1 MNKNQT
7 HGTAEQVK
15 GKVNEVVGHLTGDTL
30 QEVKGD
36 LQQGLGKAQ
45 KAIGDVQEEAK
56 REDAERE
63 AEHKAKR

>member
-45 KAIGDVQEEAK
+45 KAIGDAQEEAQ
-56 REDAERE
+56 REEVKRE
-63 AEHKAKR
+63 AELRTRP

>member
-45 KAIGDVQEEAK
+45 KAIGDAQEEAQ
-56 REDAERE
+56 REEVKRE
-63 AEHKAKR
+63 AELRAKR